1 MKKFTLLLICTLVS
15 LSVAFAQTDP
25 KTKTDPKKKTT
36 KPAPKKKPAPAKK
49 PAPKKAADPKKKPAP
64 KKAADKSKGKDPKA
78 KGSATPKAPVV
89 NNFPKRDFKRVS
101 ITGMVGVPVTFFDLN
116 NYKMQTVYGGTLNI
130 KLTHSVGLRFG
141 FMGGQFSRGHV
152 ATDTLRQRTTF
163 TEISGSFVFNIGNI
177 NFIKPQRP
185 IQMYSYVGFAMLTP
199 NSISFSEWNPPGKP
213 YTKNIYAVPIGLGLK
228 YQLSNSFDISGEF
241 GLRIT
246 QSDSVDLWNPS
257 GVAGVNNKSYDWYAF
272 PSIGITYHF
281 GKKVATP
288 IEWSNPV
295 RYMYDDLAMMKKTV
309 EALKIDNDND
319 GVSDFFDREVNTPD
333 SVNVYGSGKA
343 VDTDRDGIPDHLDVE
358 PFTDP
363 GAIVDAAGKAQDT
376 DGDGVPDHKDL
387 EPGTD
392 TSMIVN
398 HQGIAIISRKV
409 AKELQAVP
417 TEKAEQMFKQVGKI
431 GYLPAIFF
439 DTDEFDVPSR
449 HYADLYGVA
458 HALRNF
464 PETKIYIIGGADMR
478 KDESYNLE
486 LARKRA
492 QSVADILS
500 KKFGIDRS
508 RLIVQTIGKKDPL
521 VDGKRK
527 DALAANRRVT
537 FKIVE

>member
-1 MKKFTLLLICTLVS
+1 MKKITLLLICTLVS
-15 LSVAFAQTDP
+15 LSLAFAQTDP
-25 KTKTDPKKKTT
+25 KTKTDPKKKTAT
-36 KPAPKKKPAPAKK
+36 KPAPKKKPAAK
-49 PAPKKAADPKKKPAP
+49 PAPKKKPEPKKKPA
-64 KKAADKSKGKDPKA
+64 AKGKTNSKDPKA
-78 KGSATPKAPVV
+78 KAAKAPKVPVV

-101 ITGMVGVPVTFFDLN
+101 ITGMVGVPVTFFDLE
-116 NYKMQTVYGGTLNI
+116 NYKMSPVYGGTLNL
-130 KLTHSVGLRFG
+130 KLTHSLGLRFG
-141 FMGGQFSRGHV
+141 FMGGQFSRGHLS
-152 ATDTLRQRTTF
+152 TDTLRQRTSF
-163 TEISGSFVFNIGNI
+163 AEISGSLVFNIGNI
-177 NFIKPQRP
+177 NFIKPHRP
-185 IQMYSYVGFAMLTP
+185 IQMYSYVGFAMLMP
-199 NSISFSEWNPPGKP
+199 EAISFSEWNAPLKP
-213 YTKNIYAVPIGLGLK
+213 YTKTIYSVPVGLGLK
-228 YQLSNSFDISGEF
+228 YQLSNSIDILAEF
-241 GLRIT
+241 GLRMT
-246 QSDSVDLWNPS
+246 QSDSVDLWNPA
-257 GVAGVNNKSYDWYAF
+257 GGAGVNNKSYDWYAF
-272 PSIGITYHF
+272 PAIGITYHF

-295 RYMYDDLAMMKKTV
+295 KYMYDDLTMMKKTV

-363 GAIVDAAGKAQDT
+363 GAQVDANGKSQDT

-398 HQGIAIISRKV
+398 HQGIAIISKTV
-409 AKELQAVP
+409 AKELQSVP
-417 TEKAEQMFKQVGKI
+417 TDKAEQMFKQVGKI

-439 DTDEFDVPSR
+439 ETDEFDVPSR
-449 HYADLYGVA
+449 YYADLYGVA
-458 HALRNF
+458 HAMRNF

-478 KDESYNLE
+478 KDEAYNLE

-521 VDGKRK
+521 VDGKRR